1 MYKIE
6 DMLDKPVLFEQL
18 AEEAVELAHAALKYA
33 RALRGENPIRMTDDE
48 AFSKITEEYTDVI
61 QCARILG
68 IGTDEEQIIAKNQ
81 RWIKSMLEKVEGGY

>member
-33 RALRGENPIRMTDDE
+33 
-48 AFSKITEEYTDVI
+48 
-61 QCARILG
+61 
-68 IGTDEEQIIAKNQ
+68 
-81 RWIKSMLEKVEGGY
+81 

>member
-1 MYKIE
+1 MYKVE

-33 RALRGENPIRMTDDE
+33 RALRGENPIRMSDDE

-81 RWIKSMLEKVEGGY
+81 RRIKSM

>member
-68 IGTDEEQIIAKNQ
+68 IGTDEEQIIAKNK
-81 RWIKSMLEKVEGGY
+81 RWIKSMLEKVEGRY